1 MRITSLI
8 AFFIATIG
16 GIDTLISGLFS
27 FSLSAF
33 ILGGGTFAQRLF
45 FCLVGVS
52 TVFFVAFVKAF
63 KPFKALCK

>member
-8 AFFIATIG
+8 AFFIAVIG
-16 GIDTLISGLFS
+16 GADALINGLFS

-33 ILGGGTFAQRLF
+33 ILGEGSFWQRLF
-45 FCLVGVS
+45 FCLIGAS

>member
-16 GIDTLISGLFS
+16 GIDMLISGLFS

-33 ILGGGTFAQRLF
+33 VFGEGSFLQRLF
-45 FCLVGVS
+45 FCLVGVA
-52 TVFFVAFVKAF
+52 TVFFVAFVKVF
-63 KPFKALCK
+63 KPFKTLCK